1 MRMGYW
7 RMQNPQAMEFG
18 HRTLDACRHLMLSVA
33 VWISLVLGLVA
44 GDEKAVTDIAVLPP
58 KSVLTGSESSQRL
71 IVLNRDGGQ
80 LLNEAKGVVFSS
92 SDNGVATVEGGRV
105 IPKGN
110 GNATITAKAAG
121 GAMATAKI
129 EVGGM
134 EANRGWSFRNHVV
147 PILSKQGC
155 NMGACHGAIS
165 GKGGFRLSLRGY
177 DPETDFKRITREA
190 RGRRIE
196 LGDPGRSLLLTKA
209 TTALKHTGGRH
220 IDVSSRDYRVLSE
233 WIAAGVHPPGKN
245 DARLESLEA
254 FPKLSTLKIG
264 DSQNILVRARYS
276 DGREEDVTDWAKFT
290 SSNEAVVTTD
300 ESGRVKIVG
309 NGEGAVTAWFSSQI
323 VLARFS
329 APWKN
334 DIPADVFTQ
343 APRRNFIDDLVME
356 QLQRLRLKPSPR
368 ANDSEFIRRL
378 FIDTAGILPTPDE
391 TRAFL
396 ADRSPDKRDRLIEQL
411 LGRKEAV
418 DYWAYRWS
426 DMLLVSGRKLRP
438 ESVKAYYQ
446 WIREKVAENTPW
458 DEIVRAV
465 VTAKGENDIN
475 GATNF
480 FGVHQDPEMMAENV
494 SQTFMSISLACAKC
508 HDHPMDKWTNDQYY
522 AFANLFARVRAKG
535 WGGDARDGDGKRTIY
550 VEPRGDLIQPRTGKS
565 QAPTPLDAAPISSS
579 AEGDRREYLADWLTS
594 PNNQYFSR
602 SITNRIWANY
612 FGRGLVDP
620 VDDLRQSNPASNEA
634 LLQALADFLVE
645 NDFDHKALMRLILQ
659 SETYQRSSEA
669 LYENQDEDRFFA
681 RQYPR
686 RLMAEVLHDAVVGV
700 TGVPSEFTAV
710 ARRDGSI
717 EKTDFYPKG
726 TKALELFDSAVDSYF
741 LNTFGRNE
749 RELACECERSNQPS
763 LIQVLHVANGETI
776 NDKIHDKASVV
787 GRLLKSAASN
797 GELVEEAYLL
807 CLSRKP
813 QERELAGFTKILEGV
828 SGEQKKEAVED
839 LFWALMTSREFL
851 FQH

>member
-1 MRMGYW
+1 MSFSHW
-7 RMQNPQAMEFG
+7 RMHHRKTMDFG
-18 HRTLDACRHLMLSVA
+18 RKKLEVCQLSMLIIAVWMSLSV
-33 VWISLVLGLVA
+33 GLVA
-44 GDEKAVTDIAVLPP
+44 GDKKEATAIVVLPP

-71 IVLNRDGGQ
+71 IVLNREGGQ
-80 LLNEAKGVVFSS
+80 LLDEAKGVVFSS
-92 SDNGVATVEGGRV
+92 SDNKVVTVEDGKV
-105 IPKGN
+105 VPKGN
-110 GNATITAKAAG
+110 GNATITAK
-121 GAMATAKI
+121 
-129 EVGGM
+129 EVGGAVATA
-134 EANRGWSFRNHVV
+134 EIEVKGVEVAKEWSFRNHVV
-147 PILSKQGC
+147 PILSKEGC
-155 NMGACHGAIS
+155 NMGSCHGAIS

-220 IDVSSRDYRVLSE
+220 IEVGSRDYRVLSE
-233 WIAAGVHPPGKN
+233 WIAAGAYPPRGN
-245 DARLESLEA
+245 DARLVGLEV
-254 FPKLSTLKIG
+254 FPELSTLEVG
-264 DSQNILVRARYS
+264 DSQNILVRAHYS
-276 DGREEDVTDWAKFT
+276 DGREEDVTHWAKFT

-300 ESGRVKIVG
+300 KSGRVKIVG

-334 DIPADVFTQ
+334 NIPADVFTR
-343 APRRNFIDDLVME
+343 APRRNFVDDLVLE

-368 ANDSEFIRRL
+368 AGDSEFIRRL
-378 FIDTAGILPTPDE
+378 FIDTAGMLPTPDE
-391 TRAFL
+391 TRVFL
-396 ADRSPDKRDRLIEQL
+396 ADQSPDKRDRLIEQL
-411 LGRKEAV
+411 LGRKETV

-438 ESVKAYYQ
+438 ESVRAYYQ
-446 WIREKVAENTPW
+446 WIRERVAEDTPW

-465 VTAKGENDIN
+465 VTAKGESDIN

-494 SQTFMSISLACAKC
+494 AQTFMSISLACAKC

-535 WGGDARDGDGKRTIY
+535 WGGDAGNGDGRRTVY

-565 QAPTPLDAAPISSS
+565 QAPTPLDAEPVPGD

-594 PNNQYFSR
+594 PDNKYFSR

-620 VDDLRQSNPASNEA
+620 VDDLRQSNPASNET
-634 LLQALADFLVE
+634 LLQAMADYLVD
-645 NDFDHKALMRLILQ
+645 NDFDYKALMRLILQ

-669 LYENQDEDRFFA
+669 LYENREEDRFFS

-686 RLMAEVLHDAVVGV
+686 RLMAEVLHDAIVSV
-700 TGVPSEFTAV
+700 TGVPSDFTAV
-710 ARRDGSI
+710 ARNDGSS
-717 EKTDFYPKG
+717 EKTEFYPKG
-726 TKALELFDSAVDSYF
+726 TRALELFDSAVDSYF
-741 LNTFGRNE
+741 LKTFGRNE

-763 LIQVLHVANGETI
+763 LIQVLHVANGDTI
-776 NDKIHDKASVV
+776 NDKVHDKASVV
-787 GRLLKSAASN
+787 GRLLKSGANN
-797 GELVEEAYLL
+797 GKLVEEAYLL
-807 CLSRKP
+807 CLSRMP